1 MEKDSRIF
9 LLTADLGYGILDEIR
24 RDFPERAINTG
35 ACEQL
40 MLGTAVGMAHNG
52 FLPVCY
58 SITPFVIFRPFE
70 ILRNYLDHEG
80 TNVKLVGAGRDRD
93 YGHCGF
99 SHWAEDDVTV
109 LKTLPKIEIFK
120 PTQLDQDVFEEF
132 LNHTGPAYL
141 NLAR

>member
-1 MEKDSRIF
+1 
-9 LLTADLGYGILDEIR
+9 
-24 RDFPERAINTG
+24 
-35 ACEQL
+35 

>member
-9 LLTADLGYGILDEIR
+9 LLTADLGYGILDDIR
-24 RDFPERAINTG
+24 RDFPERAMNTG
-35 ACEQL
+35 SSEQL
-40 MLGTAVGMAHNG
+40 MMGAAVGLAQNG

-80 TNVKLVGAGRDRD
+80 TTVKLVGSGRDRD

-99 SHWAEDDVTV
+99 SHWAEDDVKV
-109 LKTLPKIEIFK
+109 LQTLPRIKIFK
-120 PTQLDQDVFEEF
+120 PNKLDNNAFESF
-132 LNHTGPAYL
+132 LHHDGPAYL